1 MGNTERSR
9 RHIMAEK
16 KLYDI
21 IIIGA
26 GTAGLSAALYGSRAG
41 KKVLVLEEKVNGG
54 QIVNSPEVENYPGI
68 KRISGFQFIQELQ
81 QQAEE
86 SGAVIVNRQAEK
98 LVDQGGR
105 KVVMTSDGLYESRTA
120 ILCTGVIQRKLGL
133 EREKELTGCGVS
145 YCAVCDGA
153 FYRDKRVAVV
163 GGGNTALEDA
173 LYLSQYCK
181 IVYIIHRRDRFRGE
195 SKLANLLIKKKNVEF
210 ILESTVVS
218 LIGDTNLESIRI
230 KNIKTNIIEECVVN
244 GVFVAIGQ
252 EPKNERFGGAVSLDE
267 SGYIRADESC
277 RTDAAGIFAA
287 GDCRTK
293 TVRQLVTAAADGAV
307 AALGACEYLRG

>member
-1 MGNTERSR
+1 M
-9 RHIMAEK
+9 
-16 KLYDI
+16 YDI

-26 GTAGLSAALYGSRAG
+26 GTAGLTAALYGARAG

-68 KRISGFQFIQELQ
+68 KHVSGFQFIQELQ

-86 SGAVIVNRQAEK
+86 AGAEIVNRGAER
-98 LVDQGGR
+98 LVDQDER
-105 KVVMTSDGLYESRTA
+105 KVVMTGGNLYECHTV
-120 ILCTGVIQRKLGL
+120 ILSTGVVRRKLGL
-133 EREKELTGCGVS
+133 ERENELTGSGVS

-173 LYLSQYCK
+173 HFLANYCK
-181 IVYIIHRRDRFRGE
+181 KVYVIHRRDRFRGE
-195 SKLANLLIKKKNVEF
+195 SRLVNTLMEKENVEF
-210 ILESTVVS
+210 VLETTVVS
-218 LIGDTNLESIRI
+218 LQGDNCLESVRV
-230 KNIKTNIIEECVVN
+230 KNVKSNVVSELAVN
-244 GVFVAIGQ
+244 GIFVAIGQ
-252 EPKNERFGGAVSLDE
+252 EPQNERFKGVVSLDE
-267 SGYIRADESC
+267 QGYIRADESC

-293 TVRQLVTAAADGAV
+293 NVRQLVTAAADGAV
-307 AALGACEYLRG
+307 AALGACEFMYQTDGANLNPVQS

>member
-1 MGNTERSR
+1 
-9 RHIMAEK
+9 MAEK

-26 GTAGLSAALYGSRAG
+26 GTAGLSAALYGARAG
-41 KKVLVLEEKVNGG
+41 KSVLVLEEKVNGG

-68 KRISGFQFIQELQ
+68 RRISGFQFIQELQ

-86 SGAVIVNRQAEK
+86 CGAVIVNGQVEK

-105 KVVMTSDGLYESRTA
+105 KVVMTCDGLYEGRSA
-120 ILCTGVIQRKLGL
+120 ILCTGVVQRKLGL
-133 EREKELTGCGVS
+133 EREKELTGSGVS

-181 IVYIIHRRDRFRGE
+181 MVYVIHRRDRFRGE
-195 SKLANLLIKKKNVEF
+195 TRLVNLLLKKKNVEF

-218 LIGDTNLESIRI
+218 LKGEASLESIRI
-230 KNIKTNIIEECVVN
+230 KNVRTNIIDECVVN

-252 EPKNERFGGAVSLDE
+252 EPKNERFGGVVSLDE
-267 SGYIRADESC
+267 KGYIRADESC
-277 RTDAAGIFAA
+277 RTDAEGIFAA
-287 GDCRTK
+287 GDCRRK
-293 TVRQLVTAAADGAV
+293 TVRQLVTAASDGAV
-307 AALGACEYLRG
+307 AALGACEFLQG

>member
-68 KRISGFQFIQELQ
+68 KRISGFQFIQKLQ

-105 KVVMTSDGLYESRTA
+105 KV
-120 ILCTGVIQRKLGL
+120 
-133 EREKELTGCGVS
+133 
-145 YCAVCDGA
+145 
-153 FYRDKRVAVV
+153 
-163 GGGNTALEDA
+163 
-173 LYLSQYCK
+173 
-181 IVYIIHRRDRFRGE
+181 
-195 SKLANLLIKKKNVEF
+195 
-210 ILESTVVS
+210 
-218 LIGDTNLESIRI
+218 
-230 KNIKTNIIEECVVN
+230 
-244 GVFVAIGQ
+244 
-252 EPKNERFGGAVSLDE
+252 
-267 SGYIRADESC
+267 
-277 RTDAAGIFAA
+277 
-287 GDCRTK
+287 
-293 TVRQLVTAAADGAV
+293 
-307 AALGACEYLRG
+307 

>member
-1 MGNTERSR
+1 
-9 RHIMAEK
+9 MAEK
-16 KLYDI
+16 RLYDI

-26 GTAGLSAALYGSRAG
+26 GTAGLSAALYGARAG

-86 SGAVIVNRQAEK
+86 SGAVIVNHQAEK
-98 LVDQGGR
+98 LVDQGRR
-105 KVVMTSDGLYESRTA
+105 KVVMTSDGLYEGRTA
-120 ILCTGVIQRKLGL
+120 ILCTGVVQRKLGL
-133 EREKELTGCGVS
+133 DKEKELTGCGVS

-181 IVYIIHRRDRFRGE
+181 MVYVIHRRDRFRGE
-195 SKLANLLIKKKNVEF
+195 SKLVNLLLKKENVEF

-218 LIGDTNLESIRI
+218 LKGDSCLESIRI
-230 KNIKTNIIEECVVN
+230 KNLQTNIIEECVVN

-252 EPKNERFGGAVSLDE
+252 EPKNERFSAVVSLDE
-267 SGYIRADESC
+267 RGYIRADESC
-277 RTDAAGIFAA
+277 RTDADGIFAA

-307 AALGACEYLRG
+307 AALGACGILQ

>member
-1 MGNTERSR
+1 
-9 RHIMAEK
+9 MAEK
-16 KLYDI
+16 KLYDM

-26 GTAGLSAALYGSRAG
+26 GTAGLTAALYGARAG
-41 KKVLVLEEKVNGG
+41 KTVLVLEEKVNGG

-81 QQAEE
+81 QQVEQ
-86 SGAVIVNRQAEK
+86 SGAVILNRQAEK

-105 KVVMTSDGLYESRTA
+105 KVVMTCDGLYEGRSA
-120 ILCTGVIQRKLGL
+120 ILCTGVVQRKLGL
-133 EREKELTGCGVS
+133 EREKELTGSGVS

-153 FYRDKRVAVV
+153 FFRGRRVAVV

-181 IVYIIHRRDRFRGE
+181 MVYVIHRRDRFRGE
-195 SKLANLLIKKKNVEF
+195 SRLVNLLIKKENVEF
-210 ILESTVVS
+210 ILESAVVS
-218 LIGDTNLESIRI
+218 LKGDASLESIRI
-230 KNIKTNIIEECVVN
+230 KNVRTNIIDECVVN
-244 GVFVAIGQ
+244 GLFVAIGQ
-252 EPKNERFGGAVSLDE
+252 EPKNERFSGVVSLDE
-267 SGYIRADESC
+267 RGYIRADESC

-293 TVRQLVTAAADGAV
+293 MVRQLVTAAADGAV
-307 AALGACEYLRG
+307 AALGACEFLQA